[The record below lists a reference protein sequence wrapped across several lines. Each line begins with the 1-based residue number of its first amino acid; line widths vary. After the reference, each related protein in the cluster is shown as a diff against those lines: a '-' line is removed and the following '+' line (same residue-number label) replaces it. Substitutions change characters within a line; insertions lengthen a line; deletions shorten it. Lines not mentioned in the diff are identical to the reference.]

1 MSEDRCV
8 DFVVVLEH
16 LARIEIDH
24 GRQTHEEVT
33 MALSLVL
40 AALIADIPSKAV
52 RQGKIE
58 NIAKAITRDV
68 EELVIE
74 RQSL

>member
-40 AALIADIPSKAV
+40 AALIADVPSKVV
-52 RQGKIE
+52 RQ
-58 NIAKAITRDV
+58 AKLDGFTKSMARDV